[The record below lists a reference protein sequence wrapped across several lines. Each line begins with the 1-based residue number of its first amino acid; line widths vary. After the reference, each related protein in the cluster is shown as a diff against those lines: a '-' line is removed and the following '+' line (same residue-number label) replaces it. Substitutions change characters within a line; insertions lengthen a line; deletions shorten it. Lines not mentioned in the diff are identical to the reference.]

1 MNWLELSK
9 NKPFKYDFKKIKRRS
24 ISWTK
29 LLMHMCIYIHNNETM
44 MADCTIKDSTYVWHD
59 RLHVFL
65 FSSEKLEKDKHL
77 KHFVLHL
84 NTDFIYT
91 LNHYCLFIQRQYT
104 KLLLS
109 FMYIYIYYIY
119 IYLYNIWMYIYMN
132 IYMYLFIW
140 YMTEGKIFFILL
152 FWNEYSTLMD
162 FCPFIRHPLSKLTL
176 QTCAVR
182 KWLLDSLASLL

>member
-1 MNWLELSK
+1 
-9 NKPFKYDFKKIKRRS
+9 
-24 ISWTK
+24 
-29 LLMHMCIYIHNNETM
+29 M

-84 NTDFIYT
+84 STDFAYT
-91 LNHYCLFIQRQYT
+91 LNHYYT
-104 KLLLS
+104 HTKTIYKCSYFLS
-109 FMYIYIYYIY
+109 CIYIYYIY

-140 YMTEGKIFFILL
+140 YMTEGKIFCILL
-152 FWNEYSTLMD
+152 FWNKYSTLMD